1 MSWLN
6 RFPVPTLDEATRRIG
21 GVGRKVTRW
30 RAKRRASPMWT
41 VTVAAIMAMMALPL
55 VTVVVLALT
64 PEENIWPHLVSN
76 VLFGQ
81 PPVTALA
88 LAALGVFGLAFWSMR
103 PTAPAARPLFW
114 ISTTALILVFGSFP
128 GSFGQ
133 TVLLMVGAGTLTIV
147 TGTFA
152 AWLVTMYRFP
162 GRAIV
167 DRLLVIPLA
176 MPTYIVAYAYVDL
189 LDFAGPLQSV
199 LRELF
204 GWRSAR
210 EYWFPEIRSIGG
222 AVFIMSA
229 VLYPYVYLTARASFV
244 QQSVCALEVA
254 RTLGRSPLGAFF
266 AVALPLARPALVAGV
281 SLVLMECLNDIG
293 AVQYLGVQTLTASV
307 YSTWLQRSNLGGAAQ
322 IASVMLGLVIVL
334 FAAERMA
341 RGRAQS
347 HHTTGRYR
355 SIPFHDL
362 SGWKGIA
369 AAGFCFLP
377 FAVGFLIPVVV
388 LVRLSWSAMGA
399 TASTQFWSAASN
411 SFMLSAIAASVA
423 VTLALTLGYARR
435 VAPNGFIRPAVRLAG
450 LGYAVPGTVLALGLL
465 IPLAGIDNAVDA
477 LMRATTGLSTGLLLS
492 GSIVALVIAY
502 SIRFL
507 AVGLGTI
514 EAGLER
520 ISPNLDAAARALGET
535 SLSTLMRVHL
545 PLLLPAL
552 GSAGLLVFVDAM
564 KELPATLLLRPFNF
578 DTLATYV
585 YGLASLEQFE
595 EAALGALTIVFVGLF
610 PVLLLHKAVAGGRP
624 GS

>member
-1 MSWLN
+1 MSWLE
-6 RFPVPTLDEATRRIG
+6 RLPVPSLGDVTRRIG
-21 GVGRKVTRW
+21 GLGRSVTRW

-41 VTVAAIMAMMALPL
+41 AAVAAIMAVMALPL

-64 PEENIWPHLVSN
+64 PAENIWPHLAAN
-76 VLFGQ
+76 VLFGEA
-81 PPVTALA
+81 PATAWVLAALA
-88 LAALGVFGLAFWSMR
+88 LSGLAFRAAR
-103 PTAPAARPLFW
+103 PTAPAAQPLLW
-114 ISTTALILVFGSFP
+114 VSVVSLILAFGSFS

-133 TVLLMVGAGTLTIV
+133 TILLMAGAGTLTLV
-147 TGTFA
+147 TGTSA

-162 GRAIV
+162 GRAIA
-167 DRLLVIPLA
+167 DRLLVLPLA
-176 MPTYIVAYAYVDL
+176 MPTYIVAYAYVEL
-189 LDFAGPLQSV
+189 LDYAGPLQTM
-199 LRELF
+199 LREALGF
-204 GWRSAR
+204 QSVRD
-210 EYWFPEIRSIGG
+210 YWFPDIRSIGG
-222 AVFIMSA
+222 AIFLMSA

-254 RTLGRSPLGAFF
+254 RTLGRTPLGAFW

-322 IASVMLGLVIVL
+322 IASVMLGLVIIL

-341 RGRAQS
+341 RGKAQR

-355 SIPFHDL
+355 SIPFHEL
-362 SGWKGIA
+362 GGWKGFA
-369 AAGFCFLP
+369 AASLCLLP
-377 FAVGFLIPVVV
+377 FAVGFLVPVVV
-388 LVRLSWSAMGA
+388 LGRLSWNAMGDSADGAFWAAA
-399 TASTQFWSAASN
+399 TN
-411 SFMLSAIAASVA
+411 SFALSAIAAGVA
-423 VTLALTLGYARR
+423 VVLALTLGYARR

-465 IPLAGIDNAVDA
+465 IPLAGIDNTVDA
-477 LMRATTGLSTGLLLS
+477 LARSITGLSTGLLLS

-595 EAALGALTIVFVGLF
+595 EAGLGALTIVFVGLV

-624 GS
+624 GG